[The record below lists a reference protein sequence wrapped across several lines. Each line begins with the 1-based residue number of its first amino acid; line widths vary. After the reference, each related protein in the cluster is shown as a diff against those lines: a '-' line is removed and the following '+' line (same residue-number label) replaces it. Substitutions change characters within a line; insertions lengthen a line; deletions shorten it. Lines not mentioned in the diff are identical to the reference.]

1 MYNINGVGTHQYG
14 VISIRCVFIYNS
26 KSGRG
31 KIKRKKD
38 FIIQNL
44 MKTYDTVDVF
54 ETKSAEDT
62 TEKARFACGRYD
74 AIIFAG
80 GDGTFNNIV
89 NGISDMEERPILGYI
104 PAGTV
109 NDISKNFGIST
120 NVKQALDVI
129 KRGKVNEFDIGKI
142 NDKYFVY
149 VAAIGAFTKISYTT
163 SQELKRRFGRIGYY
177 LNAIKE
183 FFIPVMIH
191 VKMEI
196 DEGIKE
202 CKIPLMLVVNSAY
215 IGGFKVNWENRI
227 DDGYFDVIMVKK
239 GIINGLFNLLGK
251 STKMVYRTKRLIVD
265 IPSNVD
271 WCTDGELGTCGKVEI
286 INLQKH
292 LRIFSL

>member
-1 MYNINGVGTHQYG
+1 
-14 VISIRCVFIYNS
+14 VIIIRCVFIYNS
-26 KSGRG
+26 RSGRG
-31 KIKRKKD
+31 KIKRKKEV
-38 FIIQNL
+38 ILEHLRQV
-44 MKTYDTVDVF
+44 YDTVDVL
-54 ETKSAEDT
+54 ETSSAQDT
-62 TEKARFACGRYD
+62 TDKARFACGKYD

-89 NGISDMEERPILGYI
+89 NGISDMEIRPVLGCI

-109 NDISKNFGIST
+109 NDISRNFKISS
-120 NVKQALDVI
+120 NVYKALEVI
-129 KRGKVNEFDIGKI
+129 KQGKINYFDIGKI

-163 SQELKRRFGRIGYY
+163 SQELKRRLGRIGYY

-183 FFIPVMIH
+183 FFVPVMIH

-196 DEGIKE
+196 DEGYKE
-202 CKIPLMLVVNSAY
+202 FKIPLMLVVNSSY
-215 IGGFKVNWENRI
+215 IGGFKVNWENKI

-251 STKMVYRTKRLIVD
+251 STKTVYRTKHLIVD
-265 IPSNVD
+265 VSNTVD
-271 WCTDGELGTCGKVEI
+271 WCTDGELGTCGRVEI
-286 INLQKH
+286 TNLQKH